1 MKAALNG
8 TRFPYMEPSG
18 KFKRIGRK
26 TGNVVAAMLAV
37 SITAVVAICVVMFYS
52 LVTKLFET
60 QCVDGTKL
68 LAYELRRMSEEEDK
82 TEVLDRLKEYMEMEF
97 TIFEGDT
104 RAYTTVVQSD
114 GERAVGTKLSDE
126 VAAVVIGQGRSHV
139 GKAVILGEEH
149 ICSYMPVKDKD
160 GKVTGLLFAGVPS
173 ADTMKRFLFVIIMAG
188 VVALAAISICIM
200 ILTVY
205 LKKRVSVPL
214 GEITGVARH
223 LEKGDLGLAAGEDI
237 QVSAHSND
245 EIGELGRAFEGIIH
259 RLGSYIGEITEILG
273 AIAEGDLTSSVR
285 QEYVGD
291 FESIKRSLD
300 GIEDRLNGTMRQI
313 AESAGQVSAGSEQL
327 SDSAQGLA
335 RGAAEQASTVEE
347 LSATVTD
354 ISEGAKKTAAAAE
367 QAGRFVK
374 QAGEQMDISVG
385 YVKELNVAMDRI
397 SVSSEEIGKIIS
409 SIENIA
415 FQTNILALNAAVE
428 AARAGSAGKGF
439 AVVADEVRNLANK
452 SEEAARATKD
462 LIDDSVN
469 AVREGSAAVEKVT
482 AALEQTSGTN
492 SSMTSMMASV
502 VEAVE
507 NQNTAILQ
515 VTEGIHQI
523 SMVVQ
528 TNSATSEECAAA
540 SEELSSQASLL
551 KRLLSAFRLRP

>member
-1 MKAALNG
+1 M
-8 TRFPYMEPSG
+8 
-18 KFKRIGRK
+18 
-26 TGNVVAAMLAV
+26 
-37 SITAVVAICVVMFYS
+37 
-52 LVTKLFET
+52 
-60 QCVDGTKL
+60 
-68 LAYELRRMSEEEDK
+68 
-82 TEVLDRLKEYMEMEF
+82 
-97 TIFEGDT
+97 
-104 RAYTTVVQSD
+104 
-114 GERAVGTKLSDE
+114 
-126 VAAVVIGQGRSHV
+126 
-139 GKAVILGEEH
+139 
-149 ICSYMPVKDKD
+149 
-160 GKVTGLLFAGVPS
+160 
-173 ADTMKRFLFVIIMAG
+173 
-188 VVALAAISICIM
+188 
-200 ILTVY
+200 
-205 LKKRVSVPL
+205 
-214 GEITGVARH
+214 
-223 LEKGDLGLAAGEDI
+223 
-237 QVSAHSND
+237 
-245 EIGELGRAFEGIIH
+245 
-259 RLGSYIGEITEILG
+259 
-273 AIAEGDLTSSVR
+273 
-285 QEYVGD
+285 
-291 FESIKRSLD
+291 
-300 GIEDRLNGTMRQI
+300 
-313 AESAGQVSAGSEQL
+313 
-327 SDSAQGLA
+327 
-335 RGAAEQASTVEE
+335 
-347 LSATVTD
+347 SATVTD

>member
-1 MKAALNG
+1 
-8 TRFPYMEPSG
+8 
-18 KFKRIGRK
+18 
-26 TGNVVAAMLAV
+26 
-37 SITAVVAICVVMFYS
+37 
-52 LVTKLFET
+52 
-60 QCVDGTKL
+60 
-68 LAYELRRMSEEEDK
+68 
-82 TEVLDRLKEYMEMEF
+82 MEF

-139 GKAVILGEEH
+139 GKAMILGEEH

-205 LKKRVSVPL
+205 LKKRVSTPL
-214 GEITGVARH
+214 GEITGVARR

-237 QVSAHSND
+237 RVSAHSND

-259 RLGSYIGEITEILG
+259 RLGSYIGEITEVLG

-291 FESIKRSLD
+291 FASIKRSLD

-313 AESAGQVSAGSEQL
+313 SESAGQVSAGSEQL

-482 AALEQTSGTN
+482 VALEQTSGTN

>member
-214 GEITGVARH
+214 GEITGVARR

-300 GIEDRLNGTMRQI
+300 GIEDRLNGTGVRRLGAIVRQR
-313 AESAGQVSAGSEQL
+313 AGPGEGSCRAGQHCGGTVRHGYRYFR
-327 SDSAQGLA
+327 
-335 RGAAEQASTVEE
+335 RG
-347 LSATVTD
+347 
-354 ISEGAKKTAAAAE
+354 
-367 QAGRFVK
+367 
-374 QAGEQMDISVG
+374 
-385 YVKELNVAMDRI
+385 
-397 SVSSEEIGKIIS
+397 
-409 SIENIA
+409 
-415 FQTNILALNAAVE
+415 
-428 AARAGSAGKGF
+428 
-439 AVVADEVRNLANK
+439 
-452 SEEAARATKD
+452 
-462 LIDDSVN
+462 
-469 AVREGSAAVEKVT
+469 
-482 AALEQTSGTN
+482 
-492 SSMTSMMASV
+492 
-502 VEAVE
+502 
-507 NQNTAILQ
+507 
-515 VTEGIHQI
+515 
-523 SMVVQ
+523 
-528 TNSATSEECAAA
+528 
-540 SEELSSQASLL
+540 
-551 KRLLSAFRLRP
+551 